1 MNIDFTRINSGEAL
15 DVTLS
20 GFLATRAASIK

>member
-1 MNIDFTRINSGEAL
+1 MHIDYTRMNSGEAL
-15 DVTLS
+15 DVSLS